1 MIGRKIDKIEHRP
14 KVEMPWNFT
23 GWKESISDESN
34 LASQKEWNQTFL
46 NTLDIA
52 SKDMVDVTLH
62 VSKELM
68 LKLIGGI
75 NTYSFMTDKIG
86 AKYKVVTDDYISKRK
101 VIVSSENSEE
111 GVVIVVENLN

>member
-1 MIGRKIDKIEHRP
+1 MIGRKIDKIEKKP
-14 KVEMPWNFT
+14 KLELPWNFA
-23 GWKESISDESN
+23 GWKEHPLDESN

-46 NTLDIA
+46 SVLDTTAKEMSDITLY
-52 SKDMVDVTLH
+52 

-68 LKLIGGI
+68 LKLIGGL

-101 VIVSSENSEE
+101 VIITSEDSEE
-111 GVVIVVENLN
+111 GMVIIVENLN